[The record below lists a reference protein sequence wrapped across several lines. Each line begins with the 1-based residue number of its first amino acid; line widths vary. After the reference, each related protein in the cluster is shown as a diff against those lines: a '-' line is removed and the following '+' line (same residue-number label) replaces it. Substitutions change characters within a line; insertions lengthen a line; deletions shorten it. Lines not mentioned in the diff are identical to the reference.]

1 MVAQLSDTIASPSGK
16 IALDVV
22 PFVPPLLS
30 QEAICVANRPH
41 LGGYSQVRTLVHSY
55 ALAGQELAGKV

>member
-30 QEAICVANRPH
+30 QEAI
-41 LGGYSQVRTLVHSY
+41 
-55 ALAGQELAGKV
+55 